1 MALPR
6 RHLRLSTA
14 TLLALTVAMGAVS
27 TARAEVVAVNAP
39 AAATTSTPAV
49 APAEVRA
56 SLLYAPAT
64 TRPVGTE
71 AERPEIL
78 VAKDSRFG
86 LPRDPRSGRAWLSG
100 VWLGGNFNPAAL
112 RAFGDWRG
120 SSVETVTTYSEKSTF
135 AAIRDEDWSISTFA
149 GFEGTLVYGLS
160 LLPFDQKASLADVA
174 AGKYDDVWKGVA
186 RNLLRHGRGDSIVR
200 IGLEANGT
208 WFPWGATSGSAPQFR
223 PAFRRVSSVL
233 KSVAPDLLINFDIGC
248 GVPLTGS
255 SDRLAPLTRLYP
267 GDEAVDIIGCD
278 IYDWWTTRASSDS
291 SWQKALRPAAGPGLA
306 DVAAFARARNKGMSI
321 PEWGVAPRSQGGLG
335 DNSLFIAK
343 MRAFMDANRDVLV
356 FENYFNEPE
365 TSLASSLWNP
375 VQNSRASAQYR
386 ALW

>member
-14 TLLALTVAMGAVS
+14 TLMALTVALGAVS
-27 TARAEVVAVNAP
+27 TAHADSGAAPSMVSSATVSRSGVSAGSATSLAYSALTTPAP
-39 AAATTSTPAV
+39 AA
-49 APAEVRA
+49 
-56 SLLYAPAT
+56 
-64 TRPVGTE
+64 
-71 AERPEIL
+71 ERPDVL

-86 LPRDPRSGRAWLSG
+86 LPRDPRSGRTWLSG
-100 VWLGGNFNPAAL
+100 AWLGGNFNPGAL
-112 RAFGDWRG
+112 SAFGAWRG

-135 AAIRDEDWSISTFA
+135 AQIRDEDWSISTFA

-174 AGKYDDVWKGVA
+174 AGKYDDVWRGVA

-208 WFPWGATSGSAPQFR
+208 WFPWGATSSTAAQFR

-306 DVAAFARARNKGMSI
+306 DVAEFARARNKGMSI

-335 DNSLFIAK
+335 DNSLFITK
-343 MRAFMDANRDVLV
+343 MRSFMDANRDVMV